1 MNPSTHLSLTTR
13 LLHWSVALL
22 MIGLT
27 LVGSYGDFWCM
38 GGVEEVAY
46 PAD

>member
-1 MNPSTHLSLTTR
+1 MDPSKPLSLTTR

-27 LVGSYGDFWCM
+27 LLGYLM
-38 GGVEEVAY
+38 GVVA
-46 PAD
+46 